1 MSELPQL
8 LLASLNPATRK
19 QAEQNLDAF
28 SAQQGF
34 LSHLL
39 RLVLDQSQERA
50 VRLSGSVYLKNIAKL
65 KWEEDVQPLA
75 EQDKV
80 VLRSELVPAM
90 LALSNP
96 TDKAIRAQVA
106 ESVSLIAELDFP
118 EKWPNLID
126 QLVSSLSATDYNINV
141 GVLQTAHSIFNQWRA
156 HVRSDKLF
164 SEINFVFSKF
174 MDPFLQLFRQT
185 ATLLLSNP
193 SPNPALTTPTSNY
206 MTLAQSMVLL
216 IEIFH
221 DFTCQDLPPAIEDTH
236 AEFFGTTQGWFHNFM
251 PWNPQE
257 LRGDADDPTPSLPSQ
272 IKTRI
277 LEIAELF
284 LKLYPEQLQ
293 QSGAVQT
300 LVQDVWSLV
309 GSNQLPNISDDH
321 LVSQALRFISTAIRS
336 GHYQSLFSSPNIV
349 SSLVEGVVVPNT
361 SLREHDVE
369 QFEDDPLEYIRLDLS
384 LSSAGTDLATRRHS
398 AADVLQ
404 ALVSSGYETATTE
417 IVGKWIETGLKQ
429 YEANKTENWRAKD
442 SAIYLLTAVATKGQ
456 TTQQGVTST
465 NTLVDV
471 IKFFSEHVFLDLEAS
486 AGTVHPILQ
495 VDAIRFLYTFRNQLT
510 KPQLLSVL
518 PLLIRHLGSANY
530 VCCTYAAIT
539 IDRILFI
546 KQGGQLLFTQA
557 DVRNFAAELLNALL
571 TKIESA
577 RTPEK
582 MAENDHL
589 MKCVMRVVFT
599 ARESFAPRYEQT
611 LARLVAILGV
621 ISKNPSNPKFDQYI
635 FESISGL
642 IRFIASGNPAYLA
655 TFEQALFGPFTVILQ
670 QDIDQYIPYV
680 FQLLAQM
687 LEMHTKDV
695 PAEYRSLL
703 PFLLTPAIWQQKGSV
718 PGLVKLLSAYL
729 SHDSKE
735 MAANRQIA
743 TVLGVIQ
750 QRLIPSK
757 QNDGWGFELLR
768 AVVRYVDGA
777 SLQQY
782 LRDVIM
788 TILKRMQATKT
799 DKFIYLFAQFLLFSF
814 AIDVTGGLSI
824 DFIISTIESIQTNLW
839 SQILINFIL
848 PEASKIPVKDRKV
861 AVVGLTRLLTCT
873 QYMLLEPSVRTWSP
887 LFTVLVR
894 QFNEPQYLEGPK
906 DDTAVGLTE
915 IDYEEATAGYQA
927 AFSRLAASESAP
939 DDPVAYVRNPKQY
952 LAERLMA
959 MDRQKMGVLVSSAD
973 RDVVGP
979 FLQSMGL

>member
-19 QAEQNLDAF
+19 QAEQSLDAF

-75 EQDKV
+75 EQDKT

-118 EKWPNLID
+118 GKWPDLID
-126 QLVSSLSATDYNINV
+126 QLVSSLSATDYNVNV

-156 HVRSDKLF
+156 HVRSDQLF
-164 SEINFVFSKF
+164 TEINFVFSKF

-257 LRGDADDPTPSLPSQ
+257 LRGDSDDPTPSLPSQ

-309 GSNQLPNISDDH
+309 GSNQLPNISDDQ

-442 SAIYLLTAVATKGQ
+442 SAIYLLTAVATKGS

-471 IKFFSEHVFLDLEAS
+471 IKFFSEHVFQDLEAS
-486 AGTVHPILQ
+486 AGSVHPILQ

-510 KPQLLSVL
+510 KPQLMSVL

-546 KQGGQLLFTQA
+546 KQGGQLLFTQT
-557 DVRNFAAELLNALL
+557 DIHDFAADLLNALL

-577 RTPEK
+577 GTPEK
-582 MAENDHL
+582 VAENDHL
-589 MKCVMRVVFT
+589 MKCVMRVIFT
-599 ARESFAPRYEQT
+599 ARDGLTPGYEQT

-642 IRFIASGNPAYLA
+642 IRFIAPATPTNLT
-655 TFEQALFGPFTVILQ
+655 TFEQALFGPFTIILQ

-687 LEMHTKDV
+687 LDMHSKEV
-695 PAEYRSLL
+695 PTEYRSLL
-703 PFLLTPAIWQQKGSV
+703 PFLLMPAIWQQKGSV

-729 SHDSKE
+729 SHDSAQ
-735 MAANRQIA
+735 MVANRQIA

-777 SLQQY
+777 SLQPFF
-782 LRDVIM
+782 RDVIM

-814 AIDVTGGLSI
+814 AIEVPGGLNC
-824 DFIISTIESIQTNLW
+824 DFIISTIESIQANLW

-848 PEASKIPVKDRKV
+848 PEASRIPIKDRKV
-861 AVVGLTRLLTCT
+861 AVVGLTRLLTGT
-873 QYMLLEPSVRTWSP
+873 QYMLVEPSIRTWSP
-887 LFTVLVR
+887 LFTVLVK

-939 DDPVAYVRNPKQY
+939 EDPVAYVKNPKQY

-959 MDRQKMGVLVSSAD
+959 MDRQKMGVLVSSGD
-973 RDVVGP
+973 REVVKP

>member
-19 QAEQNLDAF
+19 QAEQSLDAF

-141 GVLQTAHSIFNQWRA
+141 GVLQAAHSIFNQWRA

-164 SEINFVFSKF
+164 TEINFVFSKF
-174 MDPFLQLFRQT
+174 MDPFLRLFRQT

-193 SPNPALTTPTSNY
+193 SPTPALTTPTSNY

-309 GSNQLPNISDDH
+309 GSNQLPDISDDH

-471 IKFFSEHVFLDLEAS
+471 IKFFSEHVFQDLEAS

-510 KPQLLSVL
+510 KPQLMSVL
-518 PLLIRHLGSANY
+518 PLLIRHIGSANY

-557 DVRNFAAELLNALL
+557 DVRDFAADLLNALL

-577 RTPEK
+577 GTPEK

-599 ARESFAPRYEQT
+599 AREGLTPRYEQT

-655 TFEQALFGPFTVILQ
+655 TFERALFGPFTVILQ

-687 LEMHTKDV
+687 LEMHSKDV
-695 PAEYRSLL
+695 PAEYRNLL
-703 PFLLTPAIWQQKGSV
+703 PFLLMPAIWQQKGSV

-735 MAANRQIA
+735 MVANRQIA

-814 AIDVTGGLSI
+814 TIDVPGGLSI
-824 DFIISTIESIQTNLW
+824 DFIISTVESIQTNLW

-927 AFSRLAASESAP
+927 AFSRLAASESTP